1 MERSWGQ
8 AGNGHA
14 VRPPER
20 GEAGTGR
27 HSLVIP
33 GKPCY
38 PGGTSLS
45 WESLVIPA
53 EPRYPG
59 TAHCFFAQEPVE
71 AGGEREWDH
80 AGTPRQCQAGG
91 DSLSLTPW
99 GGATPMYPPSKP
111 LLPWHS
117 PPGFP
122 WLSLL
127 TPPKL
132 EHFNK

>member
-1 MERSWGQ
+1 MCRLLGPGGLMVRSWGQ
-8 AGNGHA
+8 AGNGHT

-33 GKPCY
+33 GKPRY

-80 AGTPRQCQAGG
+80 AGTPQQCRAGG

-99 GGATPMYPPSKP
+99 GGPPPCAP
-111 LLPWHS
+111 LKTAAPLALPPWGS
-117 PPGFP
+117 PG
-122 WLSLL
+122 S
-127 TPPKL
+127 
-132 EHFNK
+132 HC